1 MPGRSWL
8 KVSTMI
14 TRDDLSITRNASG
27 SVTVSTMVDGHRM
40 KIQYLG
46 WDEDDAVAE
55 FLSALREDA

>member
-1 MPGRSWL
+1 
-8 KVSTMI
+8 MI

-46 WDEDDAVAE
+46 WDEDDAVEE
-55 FLSALREDA
+55 FLSAIREDAS